1 MKQKSRNA
9 WLNLGYQNTVFFYQV
24 ISIRKA
30 KNAIKCLPN
39 DGEKV
44 KDPEFLKQL
53 AVNFHKREVHANII
67 TLVPKVL
74 TPAKMGEFRP
84 IPAATSYKSASQK
97 SFQID
102 QGYAWMI

>member
-74 TPAKMGEFRP
+74 LLLRWGSLDLY
-84 IPAATSYKSASQK
+84 PAATSYKSASQR

>member
-84 IPAATSYKSASQK
+84 ISCCN
-97 SFQID
+97 I
-102 QGYAWMI
+102 I

>member
-24 ISIRKA
+24 VSIRKA
-30 KNAIKCLPN
+30 KKAIGCLPN

-44 KDPEFLKQL
+44 KDPEFLKEL

-74 TPAKMGEFRP
+74 TLAKMGEFRP
-84 IPAATSYKSASQK
+84 ISCCN
-97 SFQID
+97 I
-102 QGYAWMI
+102 I